1 VANKRKIF
9 LLILITL
16 ILLVAPIDA
25 LNAKPPAQ
33 AEIATNQYTQPDEFN
48 DDWQNYQEIPD
59 SFMQLAE
66 NENFVLYANP
76 DSLAIKVVDKRS
88 GYVWH
93 SNLDQK
99 EEDDRLN
106 QTWTAFAQSGISIDY
121 LDLKAISERASIT
134 NSEHT
139 IDMTIT
145 DNGFEAEVAFLDPS
159 ITMMLRVTLEADGVS
174 VEIPFESIKQEN
186 EEFKLG
192 IVYVFPFFGHTRYDN
207 VPGYMFIPDGSGSLI
222 RFSESTKAKNMF
234 YGRYYGSDLGMLASL
249 PYDPTINRPFK
260 LSIPVFGMIHGYKQ
274 NGFITVVEEGAA
286 YSELQVHPAGII
298 TNFNFL
304 YNIFI
309 YNESYFQ
316 ATNRSGAGVT
326 TIQRVTNQFDVKM
339 RYRFITGDDSDYVGM
354 AKSYQQY
361 LLDKGELEK
370 IPDQNTSI
378 GVKLEFLGG
387 EKEKVLFW
395 NRLIPMTTVE
405 QMKRILESLVVRNVD
420 VVYYG
425 WQRLGASTMP
435 PKKLKLDA
443 DLGDKE
449 AVRSLL
455 EGIHSGG
462 GRFYLY
468 LDPQA
473 ALIDEKGYSPRYDLA
488 MSITNSNIR
497 GYNRNK
503 VNYYLNFAATEELYN
518 SLSED
523 VFSELEA
530 GLALDSIGSTLY
542 SDFKG
547 GNVVNREEMIANYR
561 ALFSED
567 SGDTAFY
574 MPNDYLYK
582 FMSAYYDMPIS
593 SSGYL
598 YTTDTV
604 PFLEIVLAGYV
615 PYYGA
620 VLNFSSDI
628 EVDLLRHSDFG
639 VYPAFF
645 LTHEVTAK
653 ILNTQSSWIYTS
665 SIDQWQQDL
674 EQSYQW
680 LNKLLAPVKG
690 QTIVARDV
698 IAQGVVATSYDNG
711 KQIVVNYTT
720 NPYEVAGV
728 VVEGKDA
735 LLLEVTP

>member
-1 VANKRKIF
+1 MAKKRKF
-9 LLILITL
+9 SLVILITL
-16 ILLVAPIDA
+16 IFLGMPIDT
-25 LNAKPPAQ
+25 LNAKAPGQ
-33 AEIATNQYTQPDEFN
+33 AEITTNQYTQPDEIN
-48 DDWQNYQEIPD
+48 TDWQNYQDIPE
-59 SFMQLAE
+59 SFVQLAE
-66 NENFVLYANP
+66 NENFILYANEE
-76 DSLAIKVVDKRS
+76 SLAIKVFDKRS

-99 EEDDRLN
+99 EEEDHLN
-106 QTWTAFAQSGISIDY
+106 KTWTAFAQSGISIDY

-134 NSEHT
+134 NAEHT
-139 IDMTIT
+139 IDMKIT
-145 DNGFEAEVAFLDPS
+145 EQGFEAEVTFLAPS
-159 ITMMLRVTLEADGVS
+159 ITLMLRVTLEAEGVS
-174 VEIPFESIKQEN
+174 VEIPFDSIKQEN

-192 IVYVFPFFGHTRYDN
+192 IVYVYPFFGYTRYDN

-234 YGRYYGSDLGMLASL
+234 YGRYYGADLGMLASL

-274 NGFITVVEEGAA
+274 NGFIAVVEQGAS
-286 YSELQVHPAGII
+286 YGELQVHPAGII

-304 YNIFI
+304 YNIFV
-309 YNESYFQ
+309 YNESYYQ

-326 TIQRVTNQFDVKM
+326 TIQRQTNQINMKM
-339 RYRFITGDDSDYVGM
+339 HYRFLTGDDSDYVGM

-361 LLDKGELEK
+361 LLDKNELNK
-370 IPDQNTSI
+370 ILDENTSI
-378 GVKLEFLGG
+378 GIKLEFLGG

-405 QMKRILESLVVRNVD
+405 QMKQILEDLEARNVD

-425 WQRLGASTMP
+425 WQPLGASTMP
-435 PKKLKLDA
+435 PKKLKLDN
-443 DLGDKE
+443 DLGNKE
-449 AVRSLL
+449 ALRSLVD
-455 EGIHSGG
+455 EINSGG
-462 GRFYLY
+462 GKFYLY

-503 VNYYLNFAATEELYN
+503 VNYYLNFNATKDLYE
-518 SLSED
+518 SLSKD
-523 VFSELEA
+523 LFSEFEA
-530 GLALDSIGSTLY
+530 GLALDNIGSTLY

-547 GNVVNREEMIANYR
+547 DSVVNREIMIANYQ
-561 ALFSED
+561 ALFFEAI
-567 SGDTAFY
+567 GDTAFY
-574 MPNDYLYK
+574 RPNDYLYS
-582 FMSAYYDMPIS
+582 FMSAYYDMPITT
-593 SSGYL
+593 SGYL

-615 PYYGA
+615 PYYGTA
-620 VLNFSSDI
+620 MNFSSDL
-628 EVDLLRHSDFG
+628 EADLLRHADFG

-653 ILNTQSSWIYTS
+653 ILNTKSSWIYTS
-665 SIDQWQQDL
+665 SISQWKQDL

-680 LNKLLAPVKG
+680 LNELLAPVKG

-698 IAQGVVATSYDNG
+698 LAQGVVATSYENG
-711 KQIVVNYTT
+711 KQIIVNYTT
-720 NPYEVAGV
+720 KPYEFAGV
-728 VVEGKDA
+728 AIEGKDA
-735 LLLEVTP
+735 LVLEVNP

>member
-1 VANKRKIF
+1 VAKKRKF
-9 LLILITL
+9 SLVILITL
-16 ILLVAPIDA
+16 IFLGMPIDT
-25 LNAKPPAQ
+25 LNAKAPGQ
-33 AEIATNQYTQPDEFN
+33 AEITTNQYTQPDEIN
-48 DDWQNYQEIPD
+48 TDWQNYQDIPE
-59 SFMQLAE
+59 SFVQLAE
-66 NENFVLYANP
+66 NENFILYANEE
-76 DSLAIKVVDKRS
+76 SLAIKVFDKRS

-99 EEDDRLN
+99 EEEDHLN
-106 QTWTAFAQSGISIDY
+106 KTWTAFAQSGISIDY

-134 NSEHT
+134 NAEHT
-139 IDMTIT
+139 IDMKIT
-145 DNGFEAEVAFLDPS
+145 EQGFEAEVTFLAPS
-159 ITMMLRVTLEADGVS
+159 ITLMLRVTLEAEGVS
-174 VEIPFESIKQEN
+174 VEIPFDSIKQEN

-192 IVYVFPFFGHTRYDN
+192 IVYVYPFFGYTRYDN

-234 YGRYYGSDLGMLASL
+234 YGRYYGADLGMLASL

-274 NGFITVVEEGAA
+274 NGFIAVVEQGAS
-286 YSELQVHPAGII
+286 YGELQVHPAGII

-304 YNIFI
+304 YNIFV
-309 YNESYFQ
+309 YNESYYQ

-326 TIQRVTNQFDVKM
+326 TIQRQTNQINMKM
-339 RYRFITGDDSDYVGM
+339 HYRFLTGDDSDYVGM

-361 LLDKGELEK
+361 LLDKNELNK
-370 IPDQNTSI
+370 ILDENTSI
-378 GVKLEFLGG
+378 GIKLEFLGG

-405 QMKRILESLVVRNVD
+405 QMKQILEDLEARNVD

-425 WQRLGASTMP
+425 WQPLGASTMP
-435 PKKLKLDA
+435 PKKLKLDN
-443 DLGDKE
+443 DLGNKE
-449 AVRSLL
+449 ALRSLVD
-455 EGIHSGG
+455 EINSGG
-462 GRFYLY
+462 GKFYLY

-503 VNYYLNFAATEELYN
+503 VNYYLNFNATKDLYE
-518 SLSED
+518 SLSKD
-523 VFSELEA
+523 LFSEFEA
-530 GLALDSIGSTLY
+530 GLALDNIGSTLY

-547 GNVVNREEMIANYR
+547 DSVVNREIMIANYQ
-561 ALFSED
+561 ALFFEAI
-567 SGDTAFY
+567 GDTAFY
-574 MPNDYLYK
+574 RPNDYLYS
-582 FMSAYYDMPIS
+582 FMSAYYDMPITT
-593 SSGYL
+593 SGYL

-615 PYYGA
+615 PYYGTA
-620 VLNFSSDI
+620 MNFSSDL
-628 EVDLLRHSDFG
+628 EADLLRHADFG

-653 ILNTQSSWIYTS
+653 ILNTKSSWIYTS
-665 SIDQWQQDL
+665 SISQWKQDL

-680 LNKLLAPVKG
+680 LNELLAPVKG

-698 IAQGVVATSYDNG
+698 LAQGVVATSYENG
-711 KQIVVNYTT
+711 KQIIVNYTT
-720 NPYEVAGV
+720 KPYEFAGV
-728 VVEGKDA
+728 AIEGKDA
-735 LLLEVTP
+735 LVLEVNP